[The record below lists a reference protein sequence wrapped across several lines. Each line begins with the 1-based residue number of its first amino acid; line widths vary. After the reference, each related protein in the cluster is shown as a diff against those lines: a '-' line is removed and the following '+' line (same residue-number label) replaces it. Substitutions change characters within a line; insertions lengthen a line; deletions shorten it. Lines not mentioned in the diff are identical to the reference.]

1 MDSRNTC
8 EPLQENYVLSLHTE
22 SFTYTCSSSN
32 TECEMQACLCDLELI
47 NSLLEKAENHNYY
60 FEPSYGFNP
69 HESCVSGEYGNF
81 PVDECCGDYPS

>member
-1 MDSRNTC
+1 
-8 EPLQENYVLSLHTE
+8 
-22 SFTYTCSSSN
+22 
-32 TECEMQACLCDLELI
+32 MQACLCDLELI
-47 NSLLEKAENHNYY
+47 NSLLEKAEKHNYY